1 MLTAHKYIDCCC
13 NPSNKY
19 WEQTISSN
27 VCFVPLRV
35 IFVFVFILQRSLINS
50 GLLFPALIELGMFV
64 LSAKLAKLYL
74 PKKIVI
80 TNSQQHLLFQQCLY
94 SC

>member
-1 MLTAHKYIDCCC
+1 M
-13 NPSNKY
+13 
-19 WEQTISSN
+19 
-27 VCFVPLRV
+27 FVTFPFVLKV
-35 IFVFVFILQRSLINS
+35 FVFVFILQRSLINS
-50 GLLFPALIELGMFV
+50 GLLFPALIELDMFV

-74 PKKIVI
+74 PKKIDI

>member
-27 VCFVPLRV
+27 VCYVPLRV
-35 IFVFVFILQRSLINS
+35 KGICFRFHFATQSNQQWS
-50 GLLFPALIELGMFV
+50 TFPGF
-64 LSAKLAKLYL
+64 
-74 PKKIVI
+74 
-80 TNSQQHLLFQQCLY
+80 N
-94 SC
+94 

>member
-1 MLTAHKYIDCCC
+1 MLTAHKCIDCCC
-13 NPSNKY
+13 NPPNKY
-19 WEQTISSN
+19 WEKTISSN
-27 VCFVPLRV
+27 VCYVPLRV
-35 IFVFVFILQRSLINS
+35 VFVFVFILQRSLINS
-50 GLLFPALIELGMFV
+50 GLLFPALIELDMFV

-74 PKKIVI
+74 PKKIDI